1 MGFEPA
7 LAFRTIAD
15 TAVSSGFPSGV
26 SGFAGSSG
34 MRVLVATDAW
44 KPQIN
49 GVSRTVELLC
59 ANAAEFGAE
68 IIVLGPDRFR
78 TWPLPTYRS
87 IRLAF
92 ATPSTVSAAIREARP
107 DAIHIATEGP
117 IGFMTRRHCL
127 HEGRSFTTCYHTRFP
142 EYLRSRIP
150 VPTAWSYAALR
161 AFHNRA
167 HWTLVSTPTLQE
179 ELRARGFSRTRLW
192 TRGIDTRLF
201 ENAAPVDL
209 HLPRPMF
216 LNVGRIAVE
225 KNIEAFLSLD
235 LPGSKVVV
243 GDGPDLVTLRARYPH
258 CHFLG
263 AMAQEQLA
271 GIYAAADVL
280 VFPSRTDTLGLVML
294 EALAA
299 GTPVA
304 ALPTPGPQDV
314 LGASDCGVMDT
325 DLRSAALRALEIDR
339 DRCRRYGASF
349 QIAASVR
356 NFLSIVSDVT
366 L

>member
-1 MGFEPA
+1 MGVGA
-7 LAFRTIAD
+7 TLSFRTLTGDPSSSAPPLED
-15 TAVSSGFPSGV
+15 T
-26 SGFAGSSG
+26 GFAGTAR

-49 GVSRTVELLC
+49 GVSRTIELLC
-59 ANAAEFGAE
+59 ANAAEWVAE
-68 IIVLGPDRFR
+68 ITVLGPDRFR

-92 ATPSTVSAAIREARP
+92 ATPAGISAAIREAKP

-117 IGFMTRRHCL
+117 IGFMTRLHCL
-127 HEGRSFTTCYHTRFP
+127 RVGRPFTTCYHTRFP
-142 EYLRSRIP
+142 EYLRSRVP
-150 VPTAWSYAALR
+150 VPTAWTYAALR

-179 ELRARGFSRTRLW
+179 ELCAKGFSRTRLW
-192 TRGIDTRLF
+192 TRGVDTRLF
-201 ENAAPVDL
+201 LNATPVGL
-209 HLPRPMF
+209 NFPRPIF

-243 GDGPDLVTLRARYPH
+243 GDGPDLETLRARYPNS
-258 CHFLG
+258 HFLG
-263 AMAQEQLA
+263 AMAHEQLA

-339 DRCRRYGASF
+339 DRCRRYGATF

-356 NFLSIVSDVT
+356 NFLNIVADVRS
-366 L
+366 